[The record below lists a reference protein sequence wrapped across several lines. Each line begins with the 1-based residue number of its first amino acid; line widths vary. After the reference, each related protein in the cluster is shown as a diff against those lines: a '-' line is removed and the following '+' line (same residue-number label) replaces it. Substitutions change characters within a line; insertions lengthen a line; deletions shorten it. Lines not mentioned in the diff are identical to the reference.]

1 MAEGVSIVLSS
12 LSEAGWRTT
21 LSYLRKQV
29 TSGVPWEIL
38 LLNSASDGA
47 IAAAV
52 LSSWEGSPV
61 PVRVLRERR
70 QDLHRA
76 PERSLTEATY
86 DVLGFVDEQSWISPN
101 WVQVASET
109 FTGDPSLGAAGSI
122 CEPVFD
128 VPEPPWFSNFHSI
141 YGVLTES
148 DFERQK
154 ESYEYLNDA
163 GLCVRKR
170 AWVQLIQ
177 GGFCSL
183 LSDRAN
189 RVRSTSGNMELAL
202 AIRLAGWKTRVEPR
216 LRLSQFVPTECL
228 HWRFL
233 RRLHR
238 NYEASRIL
246 LDAYSNPNLSMR
258 LGLTPRLA
266 QLWWYQLARS
276 LTKLAGRPKDV
287 LRAVMS
293 KGENR
298 SEVLEVEILLGRI
311 LGMLRLRSRYGWA
324 RRHVRYAPWR
334 LRRPEEYL
342 RNPREARI

>member
-12 LSEAGWRTT
+12 LSDAGLRTT

-29 TSGVPWEIL
+29 TTGVPWEIL
-38 LLNSASDGA
+38 LLSNASDDA
-47 IAAAV
+47 IAAA
-52 LSSWEGSPV
+52 LLASWEGSPV

-70 QDLHRA
+70 QDSQRA
-76 PERSLTEATY
+76 PEGSLKEANY
-86 DVLGFVDEQSWISPN
+86 DVLGFLDDHSWISSN

-109 FTGDPSLGAAGSI
+109 FTDPSLGAAESI

-128 VPEPPWFSNFHSI
+128 APEPPWFATFHRI

-148 DFERQK
+148 DIERYE
-154 ESYEYLNDA
+154 ESFDYPHEA

-170 AWVQLIQ
+170 AWIQLIQ

-183 LSDRAN
+183 LSDPTN
-189 RVRSTSGNMELAL
+189 RVRSTSGNKELAL

-216 LRLSQFVPTECL
+216 LRLSQFVPTERL
-228 HWRFL
+228 HWRYL

-238 NYEASRIL
+238 DYEASCIL
-246 LDAYSNPNLSMR
+246 LDAYSNCNLSMR
-258 LGLTPRLA
+258 LGLTPRLT
-266 QLWWYQLARS
+266 QLWWYQVVRS
-276 LTKLAGRPKDV
+276 LVKLAGRPKDV

-298 SEVLEVEILLGRI
+298 SEVLEVELLLGRI
-311 LGMLRLRSRYGWA
+311 LGMLRLRSRYDWS

-342 RNPREARI
+342 RNPHEARI